1 MTWGLVPK
9 PLKDEAGSYQKVVG
23 EVPKGRFWKGSKPL
37 ETRGESREDSFA
49 FPCSS
54 VKSPACKADPGLWIS
69 NGVLIPSFKMSF
81 CFCVILLSSAAG
93 RRGEGTF
100 RSDGWRRRFEISPLL
115 VLRYSSCSCATCPLA
130 TISNVTFP
138 IRRSMELA
146 RRVYHELSPL

>member
-115 VLRYSSCSCATCPLA
+115 VLRYSSCSCTRTPLA
-130 TISNVTFP
+130 TLPHVRLP
-138 IRRSMELA
+138 IRRPTERGL
-146 RRVYHELSPL
+146 RVRMSFFP